1 MQSPDN
7 LLTIRK
13 LFRFSLNIMDF
24 HDELCDQKKAPIAK
38 RVLLSTL
45 HGVCAFQKFMVAEK
59 MMEKKENITQAS
71 AHFKNVIY
79 WLEQCE
85 KSGYLFNEKLIVDA
99 HELFE
104 FCRSQNLAN
113 VV

>member
-1 MQSPDN
+1 MQNPDN

-45 HGVCAFQKFMVAEK
+45 QGVCAFQKFQAAEK
-59 MMEKKENITQAS
+59 TLERKENITQAS

-85 KSGYLFNEKLIVDA
+85 KSGYLFDEMLIVEA

-104 FCRSQNLAN
+104 YCRSQNLTSA
-113 VV
+113 V